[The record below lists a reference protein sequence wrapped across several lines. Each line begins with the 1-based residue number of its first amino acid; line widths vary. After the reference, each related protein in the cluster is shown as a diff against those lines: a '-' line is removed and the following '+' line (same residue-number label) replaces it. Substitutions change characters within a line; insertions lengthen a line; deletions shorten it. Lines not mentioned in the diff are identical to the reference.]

1 MTKKNPIDEIKQR
14 ITENSEAA
22 ERVRA
27 SLNDVLEALPDDG
40 TDALN
45 TLVAVIAMIAWMNEQ
60 HTPGAGT
67 LLINEVALRTM
78 MSLRSTLAWAKGEE
92 DPHGLH

>member
-1 MTKKNPIDEIKQR
+1 MSKKNSIDEIKQR
-14 ITENSEAA
+14 ISENSEAA
-22 ERVRA
+22 ERVRE

-60 HTPGAGT
+60 QTPGAGV
-67 LLINEVALRTM
+67 LLINEVSLRTM

-92 DPHGLH
+92 DPHGFH